1 MAVAGNVDCD
11 DQDVVVVMAM
21 LLLLLL
27 LLLLVVVVA
36 AAVIIVAAELCR
48 QKGLGCAHCRRRRSR
63 GMRS

>member
-27 LLLLVVVVA
+27 LVVVVAAA